1 MDTDAQLLWF
11 VVVGL
16 EKKKKENSH
25 AAIMSRVGFISVA
38 MAANNGFHCVVS
50 LQTNKPLYLSF
61 FETFCCDVASSLL
74 WLGINRAE
82 RVL

>member
-16 EKKKKENSH
+16 EKKESSH

-38 MAANNGFHCVVS
+38 MAANNSFHCVVS
-50 LQTNKPLYLSF
+50 LQTNKPLYLSPF
-61 FETFCCDVASSLL
+61 
-74 WLGINRAE
+74 
-82 RVL
+82 